1 MQKFILLLVLLTFG
15 FVQTGHTAFEPSQS
29 ELRQIRI
36 ASGLINDMVE
46 CSDDEIVNYRDQIDV
61 NYDGKIDLNDI
72 QLDFYGDVNGDEI
85 PEAMV
90 FAETGSC
97 YGRSGWPYS
106 FLTKKDGYWQE
117 ISGHNGEITFL
128 KTKGTDGYPDILYG
142 GPGFCFGVGRY
153 DGVSYEYHRQVC
165 RSESE

>member
-1 MQKFILLLVLLTFG
+1 MIYAKIYLLLVLLTFG
-15 FVQTGHTAFEPSQS
+15 FVQAGHTAFEPSQS

-36 ASGLINDMVE
+36 ASGLEEYADGE
-46 CSDDEIVNYRDQIDV
+46 CSDAT
-61 NYDGKIDLNDI
+61 DLNDI
-72 QLDFYGDVNGDEI
+72 QLDFYGDINGDMV

-90 FAETGSC
+90 FLETGSC
-97 YGRSGWPYS
+97 YGGNGRMSS

-117 ISGHNGEITFL
+117 ISGHNSDMVFL
-128 KTKGTDGYPDILYG
+128 KTKGTDDYPDILYDA
-142 GPGFCFGVGRY
+142 PGFCFGVGRY